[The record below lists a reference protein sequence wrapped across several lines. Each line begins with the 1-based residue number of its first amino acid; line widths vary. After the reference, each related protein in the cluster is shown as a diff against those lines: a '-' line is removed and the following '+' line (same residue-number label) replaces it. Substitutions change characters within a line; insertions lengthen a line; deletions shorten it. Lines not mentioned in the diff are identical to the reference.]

1 MDLRHLAMAIFLTIW
16 ATLGGLLSGIVMG
29 LFFVVYQDGYR
40 KGVLPPQ
47 GEQSLADL
55 MGWPTF
61 AALTSRLSGDQR

>member
-1 MDLRHLAMAIFLTIW
+1 MDLRHLALAIFLTAW

-47 GEQSLADL
+47 GDRPLLDLASL
-55 MGWPTF
+55 PTF
-61 AALTSRLSGDQR
+61 AALTSRLSGGHR